1 MKNLEVS
8 LVIRANSVDNAGNI
22 AMRELMELA
31 KAVAKRNGGSMGQCS
46 GSATPIASDVYQVNA
61 TVTINCNANVNDIL
75 AEVQN
80 IWMGKPEIVH
90 SAFAVAE
97 EKHEAN
103 PMEDMERCE
112 CCGGY
117 FHAADMAVINRDTEE
132 EYWLCPACFDK
143 AEDIICCGSCR
154 EYVNQGDLVEN
165 PVKHTYNICP
175 CCGETM

>member
-1 MKNLEVS
+1 MKNLEITLSV
-8 LVIRANSVDNAGNI
+8 RANNLGHAENI
-22 AMRELMELA
+22 AKRELMELA
-31 KAVAKRNGGSMGQCS
+31 KVIGKRS
-46 GSATPIASDVYQVNA
+46 GSSMASGSGEATHIAGDAYQINA
-61 TVTINCNANVNDIL
+61 TVSIDGNGNVNNIIK
-75 AEVQN
+75 EIQN
-80 IWMGKPEIVH
+80 IWMNKFEIVR
-90 SAFAVAE
+90 SVVCIVDEPKADPV
-97 EKHEAN
+97 
-103 PMEDMERCE
+103 EDMEKCE

-132 EYWLCPACFDK
+132 EYWLCAACFDK